1 MLKCIEIPIKE
12 GISVLI
18 SISNPKVD
26 VKTKQSF
33 THFPNRVKSF
43 ILKRWWG
50 CIYISV
56 CASLD
61 VHYFRKVTVLF
72 CGDKPKSH

>member
-26 VKTKQSF
+26 VKTK
-33 THFPNRVKSF
+33 NRVSPTSQT
-43 ILKRWWG
+43 G
-50 CIYISV
+50 
-56 CASLD
+56 
-61 VHYFRKVTVLF
+61 
-72 CGDKPKSH
+72 